1 MYTRHATT
9 MNALQQ
15 YQQVKT
21 DAGLED
27 ANPHRLI
34 QLLFEGGLE
43 RLASAKGH
51 IQRGEIARKG
61 EQIGKAIDIIDGLR
75 ASLNEAAGGDLA
87 RNLDALY
94 DYMERRLLEANLK
107 SDPVLIDEVA
117 GLLHDVKEA
126 WDSIGG

>member
-1 MYTRHATT
+1 MYHSLAN
-9 MNALQQ
+9 NALQC
-15 YQQVKT
+15 YQQIKARTEV
-21 DAGLED
+21 ED
-27 ANPHRLI
+27 ASPHRLI
-34 QLLFEGGLE
+34 QMLFEGALE
-43 RLASAKGH
+43 RLAGAKAH
-51 IQRGEIARKG
+51 MLRGEKG
-61 EQIGKAIDIIDGLR
+61 PKCEKISKAMDIIDGLR
-75 ASLNEAAGGDLA
+75 TSLNEAAGGDLA

>member
-1 MYTRHATT
+1 

-51 IQRGEIARKG
+51 LQRGEFARKG

>member
-1 MYTRHATT
+1 

-51 IQRGEIARKG
+51 IQRGETARKG